1 MSNPTI
7 EIAITYPKTQT
18 DMGGWT
24 TILTPSAAILALFG
38 NVDTGGHAAIRLTD
52 SNGVKTVIGLY
63 PTATGNPIIL
73 LFGDTVVV
81 NGNDANVFQLAETMN
96 AQNPERAKSFVD
108 IESKDISQMQYDAI
122 VEFATVFQQLSSG
135 VPDVYNAFESSGINC
150 VGFVERCLTYAGID
164 YTTSSNTNAYT
175 GTLNY
180 WAPASLDGAFDGTGT
195 PGASFLTGDYDTN
208 VLVSKPENA
217 SLFGGADFDLLFGNT
232 GDDLLDGG
240 QGADKMA
247 GGGGNDTY
255 IVDNLGDEVFE
266 RPGDGMDSIISSVG
280 LSLPQNVENGTLYN
294 AQSTSLTGNNL
305 NNILI
310 NLSDFSQIL
319 NGASGEDQLHAGT
332 SGDTLLGG
340 LDNDVDYL
348 FGGAGN
354 DVLIAQGSGNDHLWG
369 GQGDDRLYGS
379 TGDNTFHYAFGDGGD
394 TVVGGGGNDT
404 LDFASSG
411 LGHPLTVSRSGNDIK
426 FSYSSSDYVLVTDW
440 FSAPNATMQVKL
452 PNGRLKSVAEINAGF
467 VGTTMGWTQGVFNTS
482 TSDFVT
488 VIRGLNDNF
497 ALLDANNQA
506 SWGHSFFGDVFGA
519 GQDTGYAINGHEV
532 YSWAAGLGNQYAV
545 PGVALY
551 ADASWDFWSD
561 GYGGINFVIT
571 SASAGTIDN
580 GWNYSMGNPGGLA
593 GSGYIGRV
601 SDFNYSNPLH
611 AVETTLNS
619 FTLYDGSDTSSLGY
633 AMPITVNDFSLTGPQ
648 LLY

>member
-1 MSNPTI
+1 MVDADGWPVPSVNTQLMDATYAAY
-7 EIAITYPKTQT
+7 EASGRAYSITST
-18 DMGGWT
+18 
-24 TILTPSAAILALFG
+24 
-38 NVDTGGHAAIRLTD
+38 VDSEVQFH
-52 SNGVKTVIGLY
+52 
-63 PTATGNPIIL
+63 
-73 LFGDTVVV
+73 GDTPLLSDTMRGTSVSDIL
-81 NGNDANVFQLAETMN
+81 NGGLGGDAIWGFAGTDTLYGGSGNDTLHGG
-96 AQNPERAKSFVD
+96 KGD
-108 IESKDISQMQYDAI
+108 
-122 VEFATVFQQLSSG
+122 
-135 VPDVYNAFESSGINC
+135 DV
-150 VGFVERCLTYAGID
+150 
-164 YTTSSNTNAYT
+164 
-175 GTLNY
+175 
-180 WAPASLDGAFDGTGT
+180 
-195 PGASFLTGDYDTN
+195 
-208 VLVSKPENA
+208 
-217 SLFGGADFDLLFGNT
+217 LFGGS
-232 GDDLLDGG
+232 GDDSYVFVAGDGNDIIH
-240 QGADKMA
+240 A
-247 GGGGNDTY
+247 GGGNDGIAVTGGY
-255 IVDNLGDEVFE
+255 VDFTREGIDLLVKVGPVTAPELIRVSDWFT
-266 RPGDGMDSIISSVG
+266 PGTTDNQLWSVDANG
-280 LSLPQNVENGTLYN
+280 LLYN
-294 AQSTSLTGNNL
+294 QFAINTKVLTVEGTA
-305 NNILI
+305 
-310 NLSDFSQIL
+310 
-319 NGASGEDQLHAGT
+319 GA
-332 SGDTLLGG
+332 DTLSGVAGYSDVIHGNGG
-340 LDNDVDYL
+340 ADVINASQTSSFHASDTL

-354 DVLIAQGSGNDHLWG
+354 DS
-369 GQGDDRLYGS
+369 LYGS
-379 TGDNTFHYAFGDGGD
+379 DSNDFLHGDADDDMLF
-394 TVVGGGGNDT
+394 GGGGSDEFWGGLGSDVLLGGVGNDTFHFGLGDGADFVSSGGGIDT

-411 LGHPLTVSRSGNDIK
+411 LGQPLTASRSGNDIK